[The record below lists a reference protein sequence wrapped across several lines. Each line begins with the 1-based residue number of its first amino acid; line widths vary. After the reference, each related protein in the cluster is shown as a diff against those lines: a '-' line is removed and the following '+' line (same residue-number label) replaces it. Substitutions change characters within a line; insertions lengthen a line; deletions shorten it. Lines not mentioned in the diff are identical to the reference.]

1 MSSSQTT
8 YRSPFRSV
16 LLREW
21 QRMTS
26 RRLYFGVCIVLP
38 LFTLFFMATIF
49 GNGQMENIPI
59 GIIDQ
64 DNTATSRAITRNIS
78 AVPTFKVTKHYVNEA
93 AARKA
98 VQKKEIYGYLSI
110 PPRFEQD
117 AIAGKNATLCYYY
130 HYALLSVGGELMAAF
145 ETSLAPVSLSPIVM
159 EAVALGVEQ
168 DQITTFLLPVQA
180 NNHPIYN
187 PSLDY
192 SIYLSQPFFFV
203 LFQVLI
209 LLITVYAVG
218 IEIKFRTAND
228 WLATANGNMVTAV
241 FGKLLPYT
249 LIFILIGWLA
259 NFVMFGILHIPFQGN
274 WWTMN
279 LVTAIFII
287 ATQALGLFLFSL
299 FPAISLVIS
308 VVSMVGSLGATLS
321 GVTFPVPN
329 MYPIVQDAS
338 HLFPIRH
345 FTEIMQTMLYGGGG
359 FIYFWPSVVILCI
372 FPLLALLLLPHLKQ
386 AIESHKYENI
396 K

>member
-1 MSSSQTT
+1 MSSSQT
-8 YRSPFRSV
+8 YSPFRSV

-21 QRMTS
+21 RRMTS
-26 RRLYFGVCIVLP
+26 RRLYLCVCIILP

-59 GIIDQ
+59 GIVDQ
-64 DNTATSRAITRNIS
+64 DNTASSRAITRNIS
-78 AVPTFKVTKHYVNEA
+78 AVPTFKVTRHFVNEE

-110 PPRFEQD
+110 PPKFEQD
-117 AIAGKNATLCYYY
+117 AISGKNATLSYYY

-159 EAVALGVEQ
+159 QAVALGVEQ
-168 DQITTFLLPVQA
+168 DKITTFLLPVQA
-180 NNHPIYN
+180 SNHPIYN

-192 SIYLSQPFFFV
+192 SVYLSQPFFFV

-218 IEIKFRTAND
+218 IEIKFRTAD
-228 WLATANGNMVTAV
+228 EWLFVAKGNMVTAV
-241 FGKLLPYT
+241 LGKLLPYT
-249 LIFILIGWLA
+249 IIFILIGWLA
-259 NFVMFGILHIPFQGN
+259 NYVMFGILHIPFQGS
-274 WWTMN
+274 WLLMN
-279 LVTAIFII
+279 MLTALFVV

-299 FPAISLVIS
+299 FPAISLIIS
-308 VVSMVGSLGATLS
+308 IVSMVGSLGATLS

-329 MYPIVQDAS
+329 MYPLVRDAS
-338 HLFPIRH
+338 YLFPVRH
-345 FTEIMQTMLYGGGG
+345 FTEMMQNMLYGSGG
-359 FIYFWPSVVILCI
+359 FTQLWPSAMFLCI
-372 FPLLALLLLPHLKQ
+372 FPLLAFSLLPHLKR